1 MTPGGSFSMNSV
13 IEQLVRVRVY
23 RKLTQQNVADH
34 MGTSRSAVSRFEN
47 DATSNVPE
55 EWQGLPDY
63 LLDEL
68 EGLT

>member
-1 MTPGGSFSMNSV
+1 M
-13 IEQLVRVRVY
+13 
-23 RKLTQQNVADH
+23 D
-34 MGTSRSAVSRFEN
+34 N
-47 DATSNVPE
+47 DEHATSNVPE